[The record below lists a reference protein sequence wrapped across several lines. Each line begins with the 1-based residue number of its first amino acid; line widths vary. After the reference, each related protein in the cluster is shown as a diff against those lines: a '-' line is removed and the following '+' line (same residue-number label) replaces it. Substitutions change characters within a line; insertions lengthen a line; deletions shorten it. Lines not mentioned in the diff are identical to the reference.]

1 MTILSW
7 TGVDPGLVHTGV
19 VTIRL
24 DNCSRSVSV
33 NPTVFDGADVD
44 TVADYLVHSEDLGP
58 VFVEKYEDR
67 GTSFTTHH
75 EMRAFETQLKRL
87 VPHVVMLSNT
97 GVKKVVKNDMLA
109 RLHCLDFPTTNHRDL
124 QAAARIGIYGAL
136 KDPAANSLIYQY
148 LLDSVRGEPWQIQ

>member
-1 MTILSW
+1 MTILTW
-7 TGVDPGLVHTGV
+7 TGVDPGLIDTGI
-19 VTIRL
+19 VTITL
-24 DNCSRSVSV
+24 SNEDRSIHVMATAMR
-33 NPTVFDGADVD
+33 NADVE
-44 TVADYLVHSEDLGP
+44 TVADFLTESQDLGQI
-58 VFVEKYEDR
+58 FVEKYEDR

-87 VPHVVMLSNT
+87 VPHVVLLSNT
-97 GVKKVVKNDMLA
+97 GVKKVVKNDTLA

-148 LLDSVRGEPWQIQ
+148 LIDSVGGKPWKTL